1 MSYEERKALIE
12 SIQEKN
18 NSKILTYVLGDREV
32 IPRNIP
38 LPIKAN
44 IAQDAKEII
53 YKSLKAIGIQQRLDL
68 FIYSRGGDTNA
79 VWPIV
84 SLIREFCS
92 EFAVLVPFRNHSA
105 GTMISLGADK
115 IIMSKIGELSPID
128 PTTGNQF
135 NPIDE
140 LAKGNRRGIS
150 VEDLN
155 SYLQLAEGKFKL
167 RDNQILDVF
176 KELTREVHPLALGNV
191 NRVLSQSKLLS
202 KKLLSL
208 HLDEEK
214 DQARINSI
222 TEELTTGFYSHLHF
236 INRKE
241 VLEMLGKKIVIV
253 PDEQLEEMMVALY
266 DSYVDALDMRH
277 GFCCFSEMA
286 NEHQREFNLFS
297 GLVETD
303 ITSYTYKTQLLMNQK
318 SEIPPNITVTL
329 QPGQVR
335 PPIVQGLPKSFSWEV
350 HFQGWVEN
358 QQEV

>member
-1 MSYEERKALIE
+1 MSYEDRKALIE

-18 NSKILTYVLGDREV
+18 NSKILTYFLSDRGV
-32 IPRNIP
+32 IPGNIP
-38 LPIKAN
+38 LPTKTN

-53 YKSLKAIGIQQRLDL
+53 YNSLKAIGHQQRLDL
-68 FIYSRGGDTNA
+68 FIYCRGGDTNA

-92 EFAVLVPFRNHSA
+92 EFVVLVPFRNHSA

-135 NPIDE
+135 NPVDE
-140 LAKGNRRGIS
+140 LMKGNRRGIS

-155 SYLQLAEGKFKL
+155 SYLQLAEDKFKL

-208 HLDEEK
+208 HLDKEK
-214 DQARINSI
+214 DQTRIDSI
-222 TEELTTGFYSHLHF
+222 TKGLTAGFHSHLHF

-241 VLEMLGKKIVIV
+241 ALEMLGKKMVIN
-253 PDEQLEEMMVALY
+253 PDEQLEEMMIALY
-266 DSYVDALDMRH
+266 DSYADALDMRNE
-277 GFCCFSEMA
+277 FCCFSEMA
-286 NEHQREFNLFS
+286 DQHQREFDLYS

-303 ITSYTYKTQLLMNQK
+303 ITSYIFKTHLLINQK
-318 SEIPPNITVTL
+318 SEIPPNINVTL

-335 PPIVQGLPKSFSWEV
+335 APIVQGLPKSFSWEV
-350 HFQGWVEN
+350 HFQSWVEN